1 MKRVLWTVLW
11 LTAGFAAAQ
20 TQTQS
25 QTETFSQTQLPDPA
39 EQLGKAPWPGLSA
52 LDVSWCRYLVA
63 TAGFVEIREPDTPMR
78 VVWVKDVRGWLKP
91 DGFYGLKINGQAV
104 DECTVWITYAGDL
117 VNLRVLFTYGSAPVD
132 GVSSFRDRGV
142 GLR

>member
-1 MKRVLWTVLW
+1 MTRAWLLLW
-11 LTAGFAAAQ
+11 LAAVPLTAQTQ

-25 QTETFSQTQLPDPA
+25 QTQTQTAPDPA
-39 EQLGKAPWPGLSA
+39 ELLGKAPWPGMTA
-52 LDVSWCRYLVA
+52 WDVVWCRDLVA
-63 TAGFVEIREPDTPMR
+63 SAQFVELREPGVATR

-91 DGFYGLKINGQAV
+91 DGFYGLKINGSTV
-104 DECTVWITYAGDL
+104 DEGTVWITYAGDL

-132 GVSSFRDRGV
+132 AASAFRDRGE

>member
-1 MKRVLWTVLW
+1 MLCLAA
-11 LTAGFAAAQ
+11 LPLAAQ
-20 TQTQS
+20 TSDSQTRT
-25 QTETFSQTQLPDPA
+25 QTETQTFGQTGPDPA
-39 EQLGKAPWPGLSA
+39 ELLGKAPWVGMTA
-52 LDVSWCRYLVA
+52 WDAAWCRDLVA
-63 TAGFVEIREPDTPMR
+63 MAGFVEIREPGAPMR

-91 DGFYGLKINGQAV
+91 DGFYGLKINGTAV
-104 DECTVWITYAGDL
+104 DESTVWITYAGDL

>member
-1 MKRVLWTVLW
+1 MRLGPWALLW

-20 TQTQS
+20 TQTFN
-25 QTETFSQTQLPDPA
+25 QTETPLPDPS
-39 EQLGKAPWPGLSA
+39 ELLGKAPWPGMSA

-63 TAGFVEIREPDTPMR
+63 TAGFVEIREPDAPMR

-91 DGFYGLKINGQAV
+91 DGFYGLKINGQVV
-104 DECTVWITYAGDL
+104 DEGTVWITYAGDL